1 MKGPQARRAGSEGL
15 PLVGRHGPNLL
26 LGIGRSVPSLRTIR
40 FSMESPLAKLDTL
53 QAVELA
59 EGVEIRLRIAGP
71 VLRANA
77 YAIDLLIRLGI
88 VIVTGICLSFAGLAL
103 GERVAD
109 GLMLLIWFFLGW
121 WYPVLFEAGKR
132 GATPGKRSVGLRVV
146 QPSGAPITL
155 GQAIIRNFLRFI
167 DGMPAITYGFGLVS
181 CLATKRFQRLGDL
194 AAGTLVVY
202 DRLPQEPSVA
212 VPPPMSSVRPPVALT
227 ADEVRSLGMFR
238 DRAGLWSEA
247 RRCEI
252 ADHATV
258 LSGAKGKGGVSRLMA
273 MAHWLQEK
281 RDS

>member
-1 MKGPQARRAGSEGL
+1 
-15 PLVGRHGPNLL
+15 
-26 LGIGRSVPSLRTIR
+26 
-40 FSMESPLAKLDTL
+40 MESSLAKLDTL

-77 YAIDLLIRLGI
+77 YAIDLLIRIGI
-88 VIVTGICLSFAGLAL
+88 MIVAAICLSFAG
-103 GERVAD
+103 VAIGGQVAG
-109 GLMLLIWFFLGW
+109 GLMLLIWFFLAW

-132 GATPGKRSVGLRVV
+132 GATPGKRSMGLRVV

-155 GQAIIRNFLRFI
+155 GQSIIRNFLRFI

-194 AAGTLVVY
+194 AAGTVVVY
-202 DRLPQEPSVA
+202 DRLPTEPSIA
-212 VPPPMSSVRPPVALT
+212 APPPMKSSRPPVALT
-227 ADEVRSLGMFR
+227 ADEVRALGMFR

-252 ADHATV
+252 ADHASV
-258 LSGAKGKGGVSRLMA
+258 LSGAKGNAGVGRLMS

-281 RDS
+281 RDT